1 LLEIKNEKVVRLET
15 RLKVSGRVY
24 ADRSDRF
31 WVCSPSLGAIC
42 FDNDKRDLSNP
53 KVYLPGK
60 KTTSMIEDEQ
70 GTYWFCTLDDGVYGL
85 PIGAPITYTKN
96 DGIRSNNLVSVA
108 RDSAGRI
115 LFGDDEG
122 NVNILAGSRL
132 SVERYHS
139 VDGYN
144 RVLGIHPLTKNEIW
158 IVTDEGIYAQYNN
171 GKRIPILSAGS
182 PKVMFPDGDRVWC
195 GTSGGLFEV
204 ARPAHTVR
212 RHSDQRITAIV
223 KDADGIVWTGG
234 IEGIRCAADSFR
246 FNWGTR
252 FPDLQNR
259 IVAIHQGDGRKLW
272 VVTPDL
278 GLLRVEVRGGGI
290 VRVERINEYLK
301 QPIHNIHSIQR
312 EPSGHLWM
320 ATNRGVFCLNTND
333 WSVLRFNHHDG
344 LANSDIKSIVVHED
358 TLWAASP
365 GGLTRMLLAPLPAKG
380 KFPTYITT
388 IRYREKNEV
397 REVFLNDAP
406 SKTRTTMLPL
416 GASLVEV
423 DFAGLDYRSRGNL
436 LFDCVI
442 TEELPPIRWITT
454 DNLVHWIS
462 NGFQGKPDTI
472 RLAKSGLDFGVNMPS
487 GRYRLSV
494 TALTKNNVFGRTSGD
509 WAVIMPARWYS
520 TIWFSLAIWTLTGL
534 SIVRIYQ
541 IRDRLRLMALAVA
554 RFRLVALQAQI
565 NPHFIGNAINAIQR
579 FFYPPNPTRAST
591 YTAIFT
597 GMLRKTLDYSE
608 KTFIPFE
615 DEVAFCRHYLE
626 MARLRYGDDKF
637 SYSIS
642 GAENIPADL
651 PYPSLFFQPILEN
664 ATIHGAAPTGVTTI
678 DIEYTLRKGRLYSS
692 ITDNGPGVNAG
703 KDGSANHADYKR
715 RSKGIAILKNKA
727 LTLNQLFDI
736 DLQLDIRDRSD
747 ISPKERGTRAIVSF
761 NVQKIQKA
769 PRMQARIEKYAVPSG
784 H

>member
-1 LLEIKNEKVVRLET
+1 MLEIRNGKVFRLDKKL
-15 RLKVSGRVY
+15 RISGRVY
-24 ADRSDRF
+24 TDHSDRF

-70 GTYWFCTLDDGVYGL
+70 GTFWFCTLDDGVYGL
-85 PIGAPITYTKN
+85 PIGAPITYNKN

-122 NVNILAGSRL
+122 NMNILTQGRL
-132 SVERYHS
+132 SVKRYQS
-139 VDGYN
+139 IDGYN
-144 RVLGIHPLTKNEIW
+144 RVLGIYPLAKNEIW
-158 IVTDEGIYAQYNN
+158 VVTDEGIYIQYDE
-171 GKRIPILSAGS
+171 GKRIKVQAPGS
-182 PKVMFPDGDRVWC
+182 PKTIFPDGDRVWC
-195 GTSGGLFEV
+195 GTSAGLFEIT
-204 ARPAHTVR
+204 RPSGFAHK
-212 RHSDQRITAIV
+212 HSPQRITAIA
-223 KDADGIVWTGG
+223 KDSDGIIWTGG
-234 IEGIRCAADSFR
+234 IEGIHNSTDSFQL
-246 FNWGTR
+246 NWGAR
-252 FPDLQNR
+252 FQELQNR
-259 IVAIHQGDGRKLW
+259 IVAIQSDGGRNLW
-272 VVTPDL
+272 VVTPTL
-278 GLLRVEVRGGGI
+278 GLLRVEVRQGRVLRV
-290 VRVERINEYLK
+290 VRANDFLK
-301 QPIHNIHSIQR
+301 QPIHNIHAIHR
-312 EPSGHLWM
+312 EPSGYLWL
-320 ATNRGVFCLNTND
+320 ATNRGIFGLNPHN
-333 WSVLRFNHHDG
+333 WSVLRYNHHDG
-344 LANSDIKSIVVHED
+344 LANSDIKSIVVHGD

-365 GGLTRMLLAPLPAKG
+365 GGLTRMLLAPLPPKG
-380 KFPTYITT
+380 KFPTYITAV
-388 IRYREKNEV
+388 RYWEKNEV

-406 SKTRTTMLPL
+406 SKTRTTVLPL

-442 TEELPPIRWITT
+442 TEELPPIQWITT

-472 RLAKSGLDFGVNMPS
+472 RLTKSGLDFGVNMPP
-487 GRYRLSV
+487 GRYKLSV
-494 TALTKNNVFGRTSGD
+494 TALTQNNVYGRPSGE
-509 WAVIMPARWYS
+509 WAVVMPARWYS
-520 TIWFSLAIWTLTGL
+520 TIWFFLTIWVLTGL
-534 SIVRIYQ
+534 AIIRVYQ

-579 FFYPPNPTRAST
+579 FFYPPNPTKAST
-591 YTAIFT
+591 YTATFT

-637 SYSIS
+637 TYTIT
-642 GAENIPADL
+642 GTEKIPADL

-664 ATIHGAAPTGVTTI
+664 ATIHGAAPNGITTI
-678 DIEYTLRKGRLYSS
+678 EIEYTLRKGRLYSTIS
-692 ITDNGPGVNAG
+692 DNGPGLNAG
-703 KDGSANHADYKR
+703 KDGSANQADYKR
-715 RSKGIAILKNKA
+715 RSKGIAILQNKA
-727 LTLNQLFDI
+727 LTLNQLFDL
-736 DLQLDIRDRSD
+736 DLQMDIRDRSE
-747 ISPKERGTRAIVSF
+747 ISPKERGTRAVVSF
-761 NVQKIQKA
+761 DVQKIQKA
-769 PRMQARIEKYAVPSG
+769 PRMQAKIEKYAVPSG